1 MTYEQNHINRHD
13 NGEKKKVVAFTAET
27 LEIEE
32 ESGENNDEG
41 MTHINRRVTQMT
53 RQRRQRPQQDFRIE
67 KFKWNDDR
75 CYYCGEPGHI
85 KQNYPKHRRPNKIN
99 EDPKSLGA

>member
-1 MTYEQNHINRHD
+1 MGKVVRSLPKTWETKVVILEDKDLLTIIYDELRGNLMAYEQNHINRHD

-67 KFKWNDDR
+67 KFK
-75 CYYCGEPGHI
+75 
-85 KQNYPKHRRPNKIN
+85 
-99 EDPKSLGA
+99 